1 MRETDAVLGIISKS
15 PESRMHLKVPVRFG
29 GGPMEKDRT
38 KRATPRPRP
47 TQCKEAIQA
56 IAAYVDAHALP
67 LPVPDVL
74 SPDDLD

>member
-1 MRETDAVLGIISKS
+1 MRDAHHGGNSTTTTRKS

-47 TQCKEAIQA
+47 TQ
-56 IAAYVDAHALP
+56 
-67 LPVPDVL
+67 
-74 SPDDLD
+74 